1 MGLLGSLHRV
11 IDRYVSLEKTL
22 DDWKHLSTDV
32 WEGLDEDLIVAIAKQ
47 DEGFAKYDKEY
58 TDVTRKYEKAIDR
71 CKIISN
77 KASQAQN
84 VTETAP
90 PSTNENRPNG
100 VKTQGMFRPLADLK
114 PVFLNKDCNLIE
126 FLEFTK
132 AIIWYNNT
140 TRCCVFSPKSTCG
153 CLVATLYRVCGAY
166 NQLRHISFPK
176 NDGHSCQ
183 G

>member
-1 MGLLGSLHRV
+1 MGYLSMTLCNEPRSADLSVDEIESPGPTTIDCAAALLGSLHRV
-11 IDRYVSLEKTL
+11 IDRYLSLEKTL

-77 KASQAQN
+77 KASHAQN

-100 VKTQGMFRPLADLK
+100 VKTQGR
-114 PVFLNKDCNLIE
+114 
-126 FLEFTK
+126 
-132 AIIWYNNT
+132 
-140 TRCCVFSPKSTCG
+140 FS
-153 CLVATLYRVCGAY
+153 LVE
-166 NQLRHISFPK
+166 
-176 NDGHSCQ
+176 
-183 G
+183 